1 MNILVCDD
9 DILTLKTVE
18 YKLKKE
24 GYRVLTAIDGA
35 EGSRILRENDNG
47 IDFLITDQ
55 HMPYFSGIELI
66 NLVRN
71 ELKLDIPIIMLTR
84 VSIDEIRTQAFEMGA
99 DDYITKPFSPDALTF
114 KVKHVLM
121 RREQL

>member
-9 DILTLKTVE
+9 DMLTLKAVE

-24 GYRVLTAIDGA
+24 GYQVITASDGA
-35 EGSRILRENDNG
+35 EGSKMLRDNKNR

-71 ELKLDIPIIMLTR
+71 ELKLDMPIIMLTR
-84 VSIDEIRTQAFEMGA
+84 VSVDEIRSQAFEMGA
-99 DDYITKPFSPDALTF
+99 DDYVTKPFSPDALIF

-121 RREQL
+121 RRENL

>member
-9 DILTLKTVE
+9 DILTLKAVE

-24 GYRVLTAIDGA
+24 GYLVLTANDGA
-35 EGSRILRENDNG
+35 EGSKMLRENDNG

-84 VSIDEIRTQAFEMGA
+84 VSVDEIRSQAFEMGA

-121 RREQL
+121 RREK

>member
-18 YKLKKE
+18 HKLKKE
-24 GYRVLTAIDGA
+24 GYQVLTAIDGA
-35 EGSRILRENDNG
+35 EGSKMLKEIDNA

-71 ELKLDIPIIMLTR
+71 ELKLNIPIIMLTR